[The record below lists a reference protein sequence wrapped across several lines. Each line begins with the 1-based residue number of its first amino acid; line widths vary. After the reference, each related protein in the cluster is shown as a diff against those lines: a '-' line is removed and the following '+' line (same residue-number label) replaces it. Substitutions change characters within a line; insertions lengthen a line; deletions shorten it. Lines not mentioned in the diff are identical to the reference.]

1 VLPGV
6 LVPGD
11 VLSGAVEVG
20 GVAFDDGV
28 LASAGVVL
36 VEDAVVVSGLRPS
49 SEFKANWP
57 LAVCVAHQ

>member
-1 VLPGV
+1 V

-11 VLSGAVEVG
+11 VESVGAVVL
-20 GVAFDDGV
+20 GVVVLDDGV
-28 LASAGVVL
+28 SGSVGDVV
-36 VEDAVVVSGLRPS
+36 VDAVVTSGLRPS